1 MENVWVLASVWVG
14 LALIATLVAIW
25 FKISTALSEI
35 VVGTVA
41 QLIIGA
47 FFVHGE
53 LGAKSPWV
61 TFLAGTGAIVLTFL
75 AGAELDPQI
84 FRMKW
89 KEATVVGLVGFFGPF
104 LGCTAIAH
112 FVLHWTVRSSWLAG
126 VALSTTSVAVVYA
139 VMLELGFNVT
149 DFGKAVLA
157 ACFINDLGTVIALG
171 LIFSPFT
178 IKTLIFVGTSV
189 IVFAILPFLTP
200 RFFKLY
206 GGRVSE
212 LEAKYLLFLLFAMG
226 GLAVWSGS
234 EAVLPAYIIG
244 MVLAGTVGKDHVL
257 IRRLRTLTFG
267 LLTPFYFIRAGSF
280 VSIPVLVAAPLI
292 FVTLFFAKMLS
303 KIIPLFPTVKTFK
316 YQREEG
322 LYFTLMM
329 STGLTFGT
337 ISALFGLNHGVIDQ
351 AQYSHLVATVIGS
364 AVIPTMIAN
373 AWFMPRHLLV
383 SKKGKDAA
391 LAQPVHSSQVEVG
404 V

>member
-1 MENVWVLASVWVG
+1 MQNVWALASLWVG
-14 LALIATLVAIW
+14 LALIATLLAIW

-47 FFVHGE
+47 IVGPMG
-53 LGAKSPWV
+53 LAAKTEWI

-75 AGAELDPQI
+75 AGAELDPVI
-84 FRMKW
+84 FRTKW
-89 KEATVVGLVGFFGPF
+89 KEATAVGLVGFFGPF
-104 LGCTAIAH
+104 LGCTAVAH
-112 FVLHWTVRSSWLAG
+112 YVLHWSVRSSWLAG

-139 VMLELGFNVT
+139 VMLELGLNKT
-149 DFGKAVLA
+149 EFGKAILA
-157 ACFINDLGTVIALG
+157 ACFVNDLGTVIALG

-178 IKTLIFVGTSV
+178 IRTVIFVVVSV
-189 IVFAILPFLTP
+189 VVFFILPFLTP
-200 RFFKLY
+200 RFFKHY

-212 LEAKYLLFLLFAMG
+212 LEAKYLLFLLFGMG

-280 VSIPVLVAAPLI
+280 VSVPALVAAPLV
-292 FVTLFFAKMLS
+292 FLALFGAKMLS
-303 KIIPLFPTVKTFK
+303 KMVGLYPTVKFFK

-322 LYFTLMM
+322 LYYTLMM

-337 ISALFGLNHGVIDQ
+337 ISALFGLSHGVITQ
-351 AQYSHLVATVIGS
+351 AQYSYLVATVIGS
-364 AVIPTMIAN
+364 AVVPTMFAN
-373 AWFMPRHLLV
+373 AWFMPRHLLPKAEQKSSTKEVAAV
-383 SKKGKDAA
+383 STD
-391 LAQPVHSSQVEVG
+391 
-404 V
+404 

>member
-1 MENVWVLASVWVG
+1 MENVWTLAAVWVG
-14 LALIATLVAIW
+14 LALIATLLAIW

-47 FFVHGE
+47 FVVHGE
-53 LGAKSPWV
+53 LGAKTNWI

-178 IKTLIFVGTSV
+178 LKTLIFMVV
-189 IVFAILPFLTP
+189 CVAVFAILPFLTP
-200 RFFKLY
+200 RFFRRY

-280 VSIPVLVAAPLI
+280 VSVPALVAAPLI

-303 KIIPLFPTVKTFK
+303 KVIPLFPTVKTFK

-337 ISALFGLNHGVIDQ
+337 ISVLFGVESWSDR
-351 AQYSHLVATVIGS
+351 SS
-364 AVIPTMIAN
+364 AIFTPGCHRDWQCGDTHYDCQCM
-373 AWFMPRHLLV
+373 
-383 SKKGKDAA
+383 
-391 LAQPVHSSQVEVG
+391 VHAETFACLEEG
-404 V
+404 